1 MNYTNFK
8 KSYRNAAIIIVDFQ
22 TNQSMIQDVDE
33 REQRCKVKED
43 VIMSVNKLNVFNV
56 TANWN
61 ELDQE
66 CAAAELALISESI
79 NNK

>member
-1 MNYTNFK
+1 
-8 KSYRNAAIIIVDFQ
+8 
-22 TNQSMIQDVDE
+22 MIQDVDE

-66 CAAAELALISESI
+66 CAEAELALISESI